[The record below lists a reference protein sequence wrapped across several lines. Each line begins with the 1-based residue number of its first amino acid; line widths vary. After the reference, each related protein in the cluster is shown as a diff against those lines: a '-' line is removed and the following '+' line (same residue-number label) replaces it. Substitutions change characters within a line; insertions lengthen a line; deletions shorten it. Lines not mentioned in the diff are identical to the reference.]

1 MSQAAF
7 LCRVI
12 RRPKLMIVLMH
23 EIQLKMYKEGSF
35 IGFPEVVWQD
45 DSFHSAAGGS
55 HAIDEVSAVAPYVFL
70 AIPVPRTTEVS

>member
-1 MSQAAF
+1 
-7 LCRVI
+7 
-12 RRPKLMIVLMH
+12 MIVLMH

-45 DSFHSAAGGS
+45 DPFHSVSGGS
-55 HAIDEVSAVAPYVFL
+55 QAIDAVSAAAPYVLL